1 MRANQ
6 QERPAVVNDKMPAH
20 PTGARSICAVLV
32 SFHPD
37 ADLPARVNGIL
48 GQVGALVIVD
58 NGSGEAALRML
69 TELSLDPG
77 ISLES
82 NRENLGVASALN
94 IGIRR
99 ARSLGYEW
107 VLLLDQDSV
116 LDARMVEELIAAHAS
131 FPEPA
136 RLAVLG
142 AGFRDIHH
150 PDTAPAQAGSAN
162 TARDGA
168 GTGGDSRAPVPAW
181 QEVES
186 VITSGSLLNVS
197 TLDRIGGFRDDFFID
212 YVDSEFCFRARASGY
227 RVAKTRK
234 PLMSHAIGASTPHA
248 ILGVRKWTTNHSAER
263 RYYMARNDTI
273 MLKEFGGFPWGT
285 WALKSLGRRVRTCKR
300 ILLYEDAKLAKL
312 AAVAHGWWDGVRGR
326 LGPRRPPVAACDPGS
341 V

>member
-20 PTGARSICAVLV
+20 PTGAQSICAVLV

-37 ADLPARVNGIL
+37 ADLPARMNRIL

-58 NGSGEAALRML
+58 NGSGGATHRML
-69 TELSLDPG
+69 AALSLDPR

-99 ARSLGYEW
+99 ARALGYAW
-107 VLLLDQDSV
+107 ALLLDQDSV
-116 LDARMVEELIAAHAS
+116 PDAGMVEQLIAAHAS

-142 AGFRDIHH
+142 AGFRDIHK
-150 PDTAPAQAGSAN
+150 PEAEPAQPG
-162 TARDGA
+162 
-168 GTGGDSRAPVPAW
+168 PAW

-186 VITSGSLLNVS
+186 VITSGSLLHLP
-197 TLDRIGGFRDDFFID
+197 TLDRIGGFRDEFFID
-212 YVDSEFCFRARASGY
+212 YVDSEFCFRARALGY
-227 RVAKTRK
+227 RVAKTRT
-234 PLMSHAIGASTPHA
+234 PLMSHAIGASTHHA
-248 ILGVRKWTTNHSAER
+248 ILGVRKWTTNHSADR

-273 MLKEFGGFPWGT
+273 MLKEYGGFPWGT
-285 WALKSLGRRVRTCKR
+285 WALKSLGRRVRACKR
-300 ILLYEDAKLAKL
+300 IVLYEDAKLAKL
-312 AAVAHGWWDGVRGR
+312 AAVVHGWWDGVRGR
-326 LGPRRPPVAACDPGS
+326 LGPRRPPVAACDPGK
-341 V
+341 VY